1 MKLKQL
7 IIDNIASIEH
17 AEINFDAAPLAD
29 EHLFLI
35 SGETGSGKS
44 TIIDCL
50 CLALYG
56 DTPRLNAA
64 KGADYTTSREEGANE
79 DNLKTDDVRQ
89 LLRRGAVCADVRL
102 TFDDNDGTPY
112 VATWHVH
119 RSRNK
124 ADGAI
129 QKPVRTIMTDEG
141 VAQARH
147 YSKIKEIDDFVKQ
160 TIGLDMNQFFRTV
173 VHSIDQA
180 DIELPTTRPPCSRR

>member
-17 AEINFDAAPLAD
+17 AEIDFDAAPLAG

-64 KGADYTTSREEGANE
+64 NGAVYAAGREESDNE
-79 DNLKTDDVRQ
+79 DNLRTNDVRQ
-89 LLRRGAVCADVRL
+89 LLRRGAVSADVKL

-124 ADGAI
+124 VEGAI

-141 VAQARH
+141 VAQSRH
-147 YSKIKEIDDFVKQ
+147 YSKIKEIDNFVKQ

-173 VHSIDQA
+173 VLA
-180 DIELPTTRPPCSRR
+180 